1 MMQPMPRV
9 PPFDRPATYDDLV
22 KLPDN
27 LVAEIVDGELHASPR
42 PALPHADAGSALGG
56 VLMPAFG
63 WGRGGPGGWWIVDEP
78 ELHLGTD
85 VLVPD
90 LAGWRRAR
98 IPHRPDTTYVA
109 IPLIG
114 RAKSSHHRRFRSIA
128 RGSWES
134 MLGRVWGTR
143 GLSIRRRGCS
153 RSSAARQDVGCFSV
167 LISATRWCALNPSRR
182 SISNWRSSGR
192 SRPAHRPDRACR
204 VD

>member
-98 IPHRPDTTYVA
+98 VPHRPDTPYVA
-109 IPLIG
+109 IPPDWTCEI
-114 RAKSSHHRRFRSIA
+114 
-128 RGSWES
+128 
-134 MLGRVWGTR
+134 
-143 GLSIRRRGCS
+143 LS
-153 RSSAARQDVGCFSV
+153 
-167 LISATRWCALNPSRR
+167 PSTVQ
-182 SISNWRSSGR
+182 I
-192 SRPAHRPDRACR
+192 DRAR
-204 VD
+204 KLGIYAREGVGHAWLVDPEARMLEAFRCEAGRWVLLGAHFGNAVVRAEPFAEIDLELALLWAEPASPSS